1 MERQEFFAKYQ
12 FDENILIDSGLVW
25 NELNGIKSDFEKKR
39 GNLNIDANYVADR
52 LRSFDRIHSVKT
64 RIKDPK
70 HLIEKI
76 VRVKREKPNLL
87 INIDNYH
94 CIINDLV
101 GVRTLHLF
109 KEDWEA
115 IHQFIVKTWELKK
128 TPVANL
134 SAEDSERLIE
144 KYQENG
150 CEINEHPYGYRSVH
164 YVILFERSKTQKIP
178 VEIQVRT
185 ILEEAWSEIDHL
197 VRYPF
202 KDGHGVYSPYLSIL
216 NQLIA
221 QADEVSSFI
230 HLLKSDDNHHKLINK
245 ETQQKDEKVIADIY
259 DQLNKFRIETNEKRG
274 FKDQIKL
281 LEGRLSRVRSLPE
294 RLYSD
299 KAFGMYTSH
308 LSKTIDSDIRKE
320 KI

>member
-1 MERQEFFAKYQ
+1 MEKQEFFAKDQ
-12 FDENILIDSGLVW
+12 FTENILIDAGLVW
-25 NELNGIKSDFEKKR
+25 NELIGIKSDFEKKR
-39 GNLNIDANYVADR
+39 KNLNIDANYVADR

-64 RIKDPK
+64 RIKNPE

-76 VRVKREKPNLL
+76 VRVKRENPNLL
-87 INIDNYH
+87 INVDNYH

-128 TPVANL
+128 APLANL

-150 CEINEHPYGYRSVH
+150 FEINEHPYGYRSVH
-164 YVILFERSKTQKIP
+164 YVILFERSKSQKIP

-197 VRYPF
+197 VRYPY
-202 KDGHGVYSPYLSIL
+202 KDGHGVYSPYLFRL

-221 QADEVSSFI
+221 QANEISSFI
-230 HLLKSDDNHHKLINK
+230 HLLKSDDNHQKMRNK
-245 ETQQKDEKVIADIY
+245 EIRQQDEQVIGDIY
-259 DQLNKFRIETNEKRG
+259 EQLYKFRIENKWIWN
-274 FKDQIKL
+274 Q
-281 LEGRLSRVRSLPE
+281 
-294 RLYSD
+294 
-299 KAFGMYTSH
+299 
-308 LSKTIDSDIRKE
+308 
-320 KI
+320 